1 MKPKPSATGKSALV
15 AAPHGRAAL
24 GLDALG
30 DARLVLEQELRV
42 SEHRI
47 PRDGKLLL
55 LVFAES
61 ANLGVPLLAPIAH
74 FHRPRRAH
82 GAGGKLW
89 LQPKKVAS
97 IATDLPDLLIVNIVV
112 LPVRPP
118 IQIVLRVVGPEPR
131 PVLIVDRLPVEQI
144 VDVVLEV
151 EALEFHTSET
161 I

>member
-1 MKPKPSATGKSALV
+1 MALEAHEKS
-15 AAPHGRAAL
+15 
-24 GLDALG
+24 
-30 DARLVLEQELRV
+30 
-42 SEHRI
+42 
-47 PRDGKLLL
+47 DGKHP
-55 LVFAES
+55 
-61 ANLGVPLLAPIAH
+61 N
-74 FHRPRRAH
+74 
-82 GAGGKLW
+82 
-89 LQPKKVAS
+89 KKALY
-97 IATDLPDLLIVNIVV
+97 APDLLIIDIVV

>member
-1 MKPKPSATGKSALV
+1 MALEAHEKSERYTGNTPTALY
-15 AAPHGRAAL
+15 A
-24 GLDALG
+24 
-30 DARLVLEQELRV
+30 
-42 SEHRI
+42 
-47 PRDGKLLL
+47 
-55 LVFAES
+55 
-61 ANLGVPLLAPIAH
+61 
-74 FHRPRRAH
+74 
-82 GAGGKLW
+82 
-89 LQPKKVAS
+89 
-97 IATDLPDLLIVNIVV
+97 PDLLIVNIVV

>member
-1 MKPKPSATGKSALV
+1 MSRCLRFIV
-15 AAPHGRAAL
+15 C
-24 GLDALG
+24 GLF
-30 DARLVLEQELRV
+30 
-42 SEHRI
+42 
-47 PRDGKLLL
+47 
-55 LVFAES
+55 VFAGS
-61 ANLGVPLLAPIAH
+61 ANLVVPLLTPIAH

-82 GAGGKLW
+82 RAGGKLW

-151 EALEFHTSET
+151 ESLEFHTSET